1 MTLDE
6 AYKLV
11 AEVASPSDSEGLKK
25 AMTLRR
31 MSSSAPA
38 MMTRSGWALPGAVW
52 DSG

>member
-25 AMTLRR
+25 ARAVRARR
-31 MSSSAPA
+31 
-38 MMTRSGWALPGAVW
+38 G
-52 DSG
+52 